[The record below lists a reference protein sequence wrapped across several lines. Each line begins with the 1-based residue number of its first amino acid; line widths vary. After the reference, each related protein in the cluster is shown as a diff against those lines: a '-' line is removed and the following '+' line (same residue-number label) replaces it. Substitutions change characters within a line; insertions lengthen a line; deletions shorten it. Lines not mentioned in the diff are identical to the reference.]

1 MRSSATLALIGVLS
15 GAMAELN
22 LGRVVTQ
29 NVRLQGVT
37 LGSREAFED
46 MVRAI
51 ERHRLR
57 PPIDD
62 KVYRFE
68 EVADAI
74 RAIPA
79 GRHFGKICVE
89 F

>member
-1 MRSSATLALIGVLS
+1 MIGVLS
-15 GAMAELN
+15 GGVAELN

-37 LGSREAFED
+37 LGSRDMFED

-51 ERHRLR
+51 ERHRLAA
-57 PPIDD
+57 PIDSRR
-62 KVYRFE
+62 YAFE
-68 EVADAI
+68 AVADAI
-74 RAIPA
+74 GAIA
-79 GRHFGKICVE
+79 RGDHFGKICLV

>member
-1 MRSSATLALIGVLS
+1 MIGVLS
-15 GAMAELN
+15 GALAELN

-37 LGSREAFED
+37 LGSREMFED

-51 ERHRLR
+51 DTHGLK
-57 PPIDD
+57 PPVDE
-62 KVYRFE
+62 KLYGFE

-74 RAIPA
+74 RALPA
-79 GRHFGKICVE
+79 GRHFGKICLA